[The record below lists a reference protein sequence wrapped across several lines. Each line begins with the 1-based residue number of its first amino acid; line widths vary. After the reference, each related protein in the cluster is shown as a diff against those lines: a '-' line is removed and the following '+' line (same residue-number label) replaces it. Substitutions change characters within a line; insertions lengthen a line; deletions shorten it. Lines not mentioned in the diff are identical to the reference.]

1 LPEQLSLLEGATSA
15 FGLVGDSPEIHRVLR
30 IIQKL
35 KNNRSPV
42 LLLGESGTGKELVAR
57 ALHEVS
63 PGVRGVFVA
72 VNCAALAP
80 TLAESELFG
89 HTRGS
94 FTGATEARQGL
105 LEQAQG
111 GTLFLDEIGELSLE
125 IQAKL
130 LRALETREVR
140 PVGAARLV
148 SVDFRLLAATNRDLL
163 AEAERE
169 AFRADLFYRLSVIHV
184 VLPPLRGRRGDIPLL
199 VRHFV
204 DKHARSPLRV
214 SPEALDSLI
223 RYDWPGNVRQLENC
237 LLRMLALASSEELGV
252 ADLPTQLRNA
262 LESAEGLP
270 PRAVAAAPVV
280 APLCDVERQAIEHAM
295 KATGGD
301 RRKAAQLL
309 GIGRTTLYRKL
320 KVYGRGL
327 ARSAKV

>member
-1 LPEQLSLLEGATSA
+1 LPEQLSLLEDATSA

-35 KNNRSPV
+35 KDNRSPV

-63 PGVRGVFVA
+63 PGARGVFVA

-80 TLAESELFG
+80 TLVESELFG
-89 HTRGS
+89 HARGS
-94 FTGATEARQGL
+94 FTGANETRQGL

-111 GTLFLDEIGELSLE
+111 GTLFLDEVGELSLE

-130 LRALETREVR
+130 LRAIETREIR

-148 SVDFRLLAATNRDLL
+148 AVDFRLLAATNRDLR
-163 AEAERE
+163 AEVKSG
-169 AFRADLFYRLSVIHV
+169 AFRDDLFYRLSVIPLM
-184 VLPPLRGRRGDIPLL
+184 LPRLRERRGDIPLL
-199 VRHFV
+199 VSHFV
-204 DKHARSPLRV
+204 AKHARRPLRI
-214 SPEALDSLI
+214 SPEALDVLI

-237 LLRMLALASSEELGV
+237 LLRMLALASSEELSV

-270 PRAVAAAPVV
+270 PRPVATTPVV
-280 APLCDVERQAIEHAM
+280 APLCDVKRQAIEHAM
-295 KATGGD
+295 KVTGGD

-320 KVYGRGL
+320 KAYERDRNGT
-327 ARSAKV
+327 